1 MTHFDIIFFDNI
13 TRTQP
18 KLVFKRSIV
27 LFPFQ
32 KSSFG
37 GLYINTTTIFSIY
50 FGNKIIFKHFSNCLF
65 SEKDTFFVQKRI
77 KFKNKITLRYL
88 LLKFFCFW
96 LWKQTTFTPRPLQNV
111 LILYSDI
118 KLLCQFLSNIGMPY
132 Y

>member
-27 LFPFQ
+27 LFPLK

-37 GLYINTTTIFSIY
+37 GLYINTTTIFLFKLSTIMLHLSKKIVIAFNILLFQNVQNREFLNILHLRTYY

-65 SEKDTFFVQKRI
+65 RNRI
-77 KFKNKITLRYL
+77 H
-88 LLKFFCFW
+88 
-96 LWKQTTFTPRPLQNV
+96 
-111 LILYSDI
+111 
-118 KLLCQFLSNIGMPY
+118 FLSKRGSSLKTFS
-132 Y
+132 